1 MKKGYP
7 MKALLRPIL
16 LKCWQKK
23 TVEVLPAS
31 LPGHSAWSCPYSQ
44 GVKVFHFFLYCNFFF
59 NLNLS
64 PCISYYFL
72 FTLCAEST
80 RPAIRLRYHYVAL
93 TFVTKSPRSPNL
105 ISWWTPERTLGTFCS
120 FSFSR
125 KTHPS
130 YNDHGNPLFLSMQ
143 IVVCFLFEER

>member
-1 MKKGYP
+1 MVTFKHKPHGTLS
-7 MKALLRPIL
+7 KFSI
-16 LKCWQKK
+16 
-23 TVEVLPAS
+23 
-31 LPGHSAWSCPYSQ
+31 
-44 GVKVFHFFLYCNFFF
+44 FFMYCNYFFF

-80 RPAIRLRYHYVAL
+80 RPAIRLRYHYVTL
-93 TFVTKSPRSPNL
+93 TFVTKSPRSPDL
-105 ISWWTPERTLGTFCS
+105 IFWWTPERTPGTFCS

-130 YNDHGNPLFLSMQ
+130 YNGNPLFLSMQ
-143 IVVCFLFEER
+143 ICLLFFNRRKIVQVNTRFFSGDVKS